1 MFKTVDST
9 HNINRLELKWNKIF
23 FQCYQLYM
31 GYSCSDKLKCMLWKK
46 VFGRL
51 LGISTTLWHSMHWD
65 RAAGIFHG
73 AWVQWKGIQR
83 TRISESKLN
92 GNSLVG
98 NSYCTFNGYCHWKPV
113 KCSLILLY
121 IFLFT
126 FSGVIHNISISWV
139 SHNVLMMC
147 ANVSDSAAFMG
158 NELSHWTI
166 MLDQLKNTMQWLL

>member
-51 LGISTTLWHSMHWD
+51 LGISTTLWHSMHRD

-121 IFLFT
+121 IFFLHFLVWYT
-126 FSGVIHNISISWV
+126 TLAFPEYHIMCWWCVRMFLIVLPSWEMSWV
-139 SHNVLMMC
+139 IGPSC
-147 ANVSDSAAFMG
+147 
-158 NELSHWTI
+158 WTS
-166 MLDQLKNTMQWLL
+166 

>member
-51 LGISTTLWHSMHWD
+51 L
-65 RAAGIFHG
+65 G

>member
-51 LGISTTLWHSMHWD
+51 LGISTTLWHSMHRD

-147 ANVSDSAAFMG
+147 ANVSDNAAFMG